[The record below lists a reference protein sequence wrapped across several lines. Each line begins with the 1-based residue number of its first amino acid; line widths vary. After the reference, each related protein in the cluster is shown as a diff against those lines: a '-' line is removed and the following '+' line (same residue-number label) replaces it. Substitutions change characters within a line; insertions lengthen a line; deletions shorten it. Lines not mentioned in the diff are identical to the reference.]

1 VAAYIAFQIALA
13 AANNVPGGHRPPLQP
28 EMEDTHQLY
37 FVAGEVSG
45 DAHGAAV
52 LAVLRARRPGW
63 GFHGRGGP
71 RMREIAGAGVED
83 WCDQAAVVG
92 LWEVL
97 KRYGYFRAQF
107 ARVLAEIG
115 RLRPAGVV
123 LIDYPGFNLRLAAA
137 LRRRKL
143 PLKIIYYISPQVWA
157 WNRGRIPRM
166 AKLLDLMICI
176 FPFEPALYEPAG
188 LKSVFAGHPLVAALQ
203 TAEPAQ
209 TEREMELVG
218 LFPGSR
224 LREVRKIFPVMLA
237 AARAMRRRR
246 PELRFASAAPSAR
259 LAGELSRLRAAAGWT
274 EAELPIGTGNARALM
289 RRAGAGMVASG
300 TATVEAASLG
310 LPMAIVYRVAWLTY
324 WVGRAVVRVP
334 FLGMVNLLAGRE
346 IVREFLQAAARP
358 AAIAAELLRLL
369 EPAGEARER
378 QLAELREVVERL
390 GGGGAAERAAAAI
403 VETIEDAT
411 E

>member
-1 VAAYIAFQIALA
+1 
-13 AANNVPGGHRPPLQP
+13 VPENL
-28 EMEDTHQLY
+28 QLY

-45 DAHGAAV
+45 DTHGAAV
-52 LAVLRARRPGW
+52 LAALRALRPGW
-63 GFHGRGGP
+63 TFHGRGGP
-71 RMREIAGAGVED
+71 RMRALAGAGLED

-107 ARVLAEIG
+107 ARVVAEIE
-115 RLRPAGVV
+115 RLRPEGVI

-137 LRRRKL
+137 LRRRGL

-166 AKLLDLMICI
+166 AHLLDLMICI
-176 FPFEPALYEPAG
+176 FPFEPALYAPAG
-188 LKSVFAGHPLVAALQ
+188 LKSVFAGHPLVESLRQAGP
-203 TAEPAQ
+203 AE
-209 TEREMELVG
+209 TDREMDLAG

-237 AARAMRRRR
+237 AARLLQGCR
-246 PELRFASAAPSAR
+246 PELRFASAAPSER
-259 LAGELSRLRAAAGWT
+259 IGDELRRLRAAAGWS
-274 EAELPIGTGNARALM
+274 EAELPVGIGDARALM

-300 TATVEAASLG
+300 TATVEAATLG

-346 IVREFLQAAARP
+346 IVREFLQSAARP
-358 AAIAAELLRLL
+358 AAIAAELARLL
-369 EPAGEARER
+369 DPADPARDR
-378 QLAELREVVERL
+378 QLAALREVVAGL
-390 GGGGAAERAAAAI
+390 GGGGAAESAAQAI
-403 VETIEDAT
+403 LETVNPPANPV
-411 E
+411 

>member
-1 VAAYIAFQIALA
+1 MEEK
-13 AANNVPGGHRPPLQP
+13 P
-28 EMEDTHQLY
+28 ELY

-45 DAHGAAV
+45 DAHGAAM
-52 LAVLRARRPGW
+52 LAALRTRRPHW

-71 RMREIAGAGVED
+71 RMREIAGPGMED

-107 ARVLAEIG
+107 ARVLAEIE
-115 RLRPAGVV
+115 RLRPAAVV
-123 LIDYPGFNLRLAAA
+123 LVDYPGFNLRLAAA

-166 AKLLDLMICI
+166 AKILDLMICI
-176 FPFEPALYEPAG
+176 FPFEPALYAPAG
-188 LKSVFAGHPLVAALQ
+188 LKSIFAGHPLIEALQ
-203 TAEPAQ
+203 TGAAVETA
-209 TEREMELVG
+209 RELELVG

-237 AARAMRRRR
+237 TARLLQRRR

-259 LAGELSRLRAAAGWT
+259 LAGELSRLRAEAGWSA
-274 EAELPIGTGNARALM
+274 AEIPIGIGDARALM
-289 RRAGAGMVASG
+289 RRAGAGLVASG
-300 TATVEAASLG
+300 TATVEAASLEM
-310 LPMAIVYRVAWLTY
+310 PMAIVYRVAWLTY

-346 IVREFLQAAARP
+346 IVREFLQSAARP
-358 AAIAAELLRLL
+358 AAIAAEVLRLL
-369 EPAGEARER
+369 EPAGEARQR
-378 QLAELREVVERL
+378 QLGELREIVERL
-390 GGGGAAERAAAAI
+390 GGGGAADRAAAAV
-403 VETIEDAT
+403 VEEIEGS
-411 E
+411 EV